1 MRIALTILL
10 MSATW
15 CGAVVP
21 PIQSVTLAWD
31 NQSASNLTYRVYDNG
46 VITNLVATT
55 TNLGVTLSNVLAAP
69 HRWTVTAS
77 NMWGESDPSIP
88 LIVPGAPIPPTNLK
102 PISTTLLNVP
112 IPGMI
117 ETTADLLNWEK
128 MLRFAGSSNG
138 VDVTQFVTPT
148 QPMEFMRSKTL
159 TAATPPPLP

>member
-1 MRIALTILL
+1 
-10 MSATW
+10 
-15 CGAVVP
+15 V
-21 PIQSVTLAWD
+21 QNVTLQWD
-31 NQSASNLTYRVYDNG
+31 GQLASNLVYRVYDNG

-55 TNLGVTLSNVLAAP
+55 TNLSVTISNVLAAP

-77 NMWGESDPSIP
+77 NLWGESDPSVP

-102 PISTTLLNVP
+102 PVSTTLLNVP

-128 MLRFAGSSNG
+128 RLRFAGSSNG

-148 QPMEFMRSKTL
+148 QPMEFMRAKSFNVTV
-159 TAATPPPLP
+159 PPPLP